1 VTTTNYDFATG
12 LETSSTDPNGAI
24 TLTSYDGYGR
34 KTSVTYPGEGAANET
49 YTYSNT
55 GEYNLTNLNNN
66 EFVTKSIR
74 DNVSGNVS
82 TTRIFTDP
90 LGNTIRSEGNTA
102 LSGINSIEDNYFDYT
117 RGVLIQKSNEYYT
130 NLTPQ
135 FTTYQ
140 YNDPD
145 GELTTILEPSVN
157 GTIQTS
163 ITKTGFTETRTTA
176 FPDGQTKTEVVTK

>member
-1 VTTTNYDFATG
+1 M
-12 LETSSTDPNGAI
+12 
-24 TLTSYDGYGR
+24 
-34 KTSVTYPGEGAANET
+34 
-49 YTYSNT
+49 
-55 GEYNLTNLNNN
+55 
-66 EFVTKSIR
+66 
-74 DNVSGNVS
+74 
-82 TTRIFTDP
+82 
-90 LGNTIRSEGNTA
+90 GNTIRSEGNTA

-130 NLTPQ
+130 SLTPQ

-145 GELTTILEPSVN
+145 GELTTILEPSAN

-176 FPDGQTKTEVVTK
+176 FQTAKLKQK